1 MTKAIIHVNRQF
13 IAMNAKDG
21 RNRPCYTIKIKGKAH
36 YCRGFTSNAS
46 LKGVAYGDQLAC
58 GARVWLETE
67 AEGLTMI
74 DEMSFEEA
82 KAS

>member
-36 YCRGFTSNAS
+36 YCRSFVSTAP
-46 LKGVAYGDQLAC
+46 LKGVAYGSQLSC
-58 GARVWLETE
+58 GARIWLETDAE
-67 AEGLTMI
+67 ALTMV
-74 DEMSFEEA
+74 DEMTFAEA
-82 KAS
+82 KSA